1 MKYSV
6 YEYNKAKNKYEFLDC
21 MKLRQMKEKGID
33 ERQRISVGFVGVGLK
48 NIQKYIIK

>member
-1 MKYSV
+1 MKYDV

-21 MKLRQMKEKGID
+21 MALKQLKKN
-33 ERQRISVGFVGVGLK
+33 GVSEAKRVKVESK